1 MANLSQETQAIIDR
15 LKAEGDLV
23 RNSGTNSIRSVK
35 FQLDK
40 FEGIFDTISTNIAEQ
55 TDILRLQAG
64 IAQEQIERDR
74 NKEQFEEVTPKEQYD
89 DQQENK
95 SNKLVTDNENA
106 KINKIGDS
114 ISSALSLKNI
124 MLASAGIF
132 VGYNFIKGYINESTG
147 GGFDRMIEG
156 IKNTD
161 FAAMGTTITAMT
173 TGLGNINW
181 TNFSTAVNNAST
193 MITNFSKWLG
203 ETGVGDIVGMVV
215 GGGLVTAGAK
225 GAVMGA
231 LAKGGGK
238 GAGFAGRLA
247 GIGPGIALAAAG
259 LAIAYG
265 DEIGAYIDSQLGTT
279 PDASGGGGTGQDIV
293 NVLSGAATIAGIFG
307 FGSPAGI
314 AALAIGGT
322 IALGLIIKDKVEQFK
337 NAESEKFDSEVD
349 AALKLAE
356 ERGIDNMSEEE
367 RANFGQTYSEALRR
381 QRLALNNAMIENAE
395 QAQAEMEEI
404 MANES
409 LGDGT
414 EGVNRLQLDRIRE
427 DAASGDQAAIEEL
440 FRWAEG
446 RESETSGSFFRWMS
460 GKSDKDA
467 FIRDI
472 IQSLGPDIGNY
483 ENNPG
488 GIDSYNSAV
497 DEWERRS
504 QEILNERGYRKG
516 TGGFKDFGSGTTA
529 ILHGAEA
536 VVPLNSPEGQIL
548 KNLFNGNTPADV
560 VSNAG
565 SSYGTSAPVIIN
577 APVNTSSPT
586 ILNQAGSTVSQISYS
601 GGSGSAMGPS
611 LLPYG
616 ITGSIA

>member
-1 MANLSQETQAIIDR
+1 MANLSQQTQAIIDR
-15 LKAEGDLV
+15 LKAEGELV

-64 IAQEQIERDR
+64 IAREQIERDR
-74 NKEQFEEVTPKEQYD
+74 NKEQFEEVSPKEKYD
-89 DQQENK
+89 DQQKND
-95 SNKLVTDNENA
+95 STKLVTDSENK
-106 KINKIGDS
+106 KINEIGDS
-114 ISSALSLKNI
+114 IKSALALKNI
-124 MLASAGIF
+124 ALASAGLF
-132 VGYNFIKGYINESTG
+132 VGYNIIKGYINESTG

-161 FAAMGTTITAMT
+161 FAAMGTTVTSMT

-238 GAGFAGRLA
+238 GVGFAGRLA

-279 PDASGGGGTGQDIV
+279 GDADGGGGTGQDVV
-293 NVLSGAATIAGIFG
+293 NIMSAGVTIAGLFG
-307 FGSPAGI
+307 FASPIGI
-314 AALAIGGT
+314 AALAIAGT
-322 IALGLIIKDKVEQFK
+322 VSLGLIIADKVKQFK
-337 NAESEKFDSEVD
+337 ETETEKFNTQVDEALAAARAADDTTNLEDDTANQLALAAAEARRRTQLFIND
-349 AALKLAE
+349 AAVAEAEASLAE
-356 ERGIDNMSEEE
+356 IQKIQ
-367 RANFGQTYSEALRR
+367 GQ
-381 QRLALNNAMIENAE
+381 Q
-395 QAQAEMEEI
+395 Q
-404 MANES
+404 

-414 EGVNRLQLDRIRE
+414 EGVNKLQLDRIRE
-427 DAASGDQAAIEEL
+427 KAMTGDQAAVDEL
-440 FRWAEG
+440 MAWAQG
-446 RESETSGSFFRWMS
+446 REQETSGSFFRWIS
-460 GKSDKDA
+460 GEKDPEE
-467 FIRDI
+467 FIRSLI
-472 IQSLGPDIGNY
+472 TGLGPQLEQNGDVN
-483 ENNPG
+483 
-488 GIDSYNSAV
+488 
-497 DEWERRS
+497 EWMAATEAWEDRAA
-504 QEILNERGYRKG
+504 QILEERGYRRG
-516 TGGFKDFGSGTTA
+516 TGGFKNFGSGTAA
-529 ILHGAEA
+529 ILHGTEA

-565 SSYGTSAPVIIN
+565 SSYGGAGAPMIISAPTI
-577 APVNTSSPT
+577 APSS
-586 ILNQAGSTVSQISYS
+586 LNVTNGGSTVSQLSVS
-601 GGSGSAMGPS
+601 GGGGGGYGSAN
-611 LLPYG
+611 PYG
-616 ITGSIA
+616 LTSAFS

>member
-193 MITNFSKWLG
+193 MITNFSTWLG
-203 ETGVGDIVGMVV
+203 ETGVGDIVATVI
-215 GGGLVTAGAK
+215 GGGLVTAGAR
-225 GAVMGA
+225 GAASGVMGA
-231 LAKGGGK
+231 LGKGGGK

-265 DEIGAYIDSQLGTT
+265 DEIGAYIDGQLGTT
-279 PDASGGGGTGQDIV
+279 PDAAGGGGTGQDVV
-293 NVLSGAATIAGIFG
+293 NIMSAGVTIAGLFG
-307 FGSPAGI
+307 FASPIGI
-314 AALAIGGT
+314 AALAIAGT
-322 IALGLIIKDKVEQFK
+322 VSLGLIIADKVGQFK
-337 NAESEKFDSEVD
+337 EAEREKFNTEVD
-349 AALKLAE
+349 EALAAARAADDATNLDDDTANQLAIAAAEARRRTQLFINDAAIAEAEASLAE
-356 ERGIDNMSEEE
+356 IQQIQ
-367 RANFGQTYSEALRR
+367 GQ
-381 QRLALNNAMIENAE
+381 Q
-395 QAQAEMEEI
+395 Q
-404 MANES
+404 

-427 DAASGDQAAIEEL
+427 QAMTGDQAAIDEL
-440 FRWAEG
+440 MAWAQG
-446 RESETSGSFFRWMS
+446 REKETSGSFFRWIS
-460 GKSDKDA
+460 GEKDPEE
-467 FIRDI
+467 FIRSI
-472 IQSLGPDIGNY
+472 ITNLGPELEQNGDVN
-483 ENNPG
+483 
-488 GIDSYNSAV
+488 
-497 DEWERRS
+497 EWLAATEAWEAKAA
-504 QEILNERGYRKG
+504 QILEERGYRRG
-516 TGGFKDFGSGTTA
+516 TGGFKNFGSGTAA
-529 ILHGAEA
+529 ILHGTEA

-565 SSYGTSAPVIIN
+565 SSAGGGAPVIIN